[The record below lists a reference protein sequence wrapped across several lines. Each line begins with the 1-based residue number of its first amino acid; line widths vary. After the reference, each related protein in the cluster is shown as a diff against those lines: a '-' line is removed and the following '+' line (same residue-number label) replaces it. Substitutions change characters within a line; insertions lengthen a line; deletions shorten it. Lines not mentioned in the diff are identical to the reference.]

1 MQEHADS
8 AFKNGRRYHAYHERS
23 YVLVFN
29 QILAKST
36 SYLTCGSP
44 MMMRSKI
51 EWTSS
56 IIFTVSFL
64 GEIFTFHPSAQ
75 ILGEYWI

>member
-1 MQEHADS
+1 
-8 AFKNGRRYHAYHERS
+8 
-23 YVLVFN
+23 
-29 QILAKST
+29 
-36 SYLTCGSP
+36 